1 MLFREK
7 ERDWYVLG
15 FIYDK
20 VTKSVSIF
28 CMKKAPDCRVSA
40 YTWFYS
46 LKFQRGAVPSNLR
59 ERNRGRHLYLIDLSN
74 GKAVS
79 TNNYSALSS
88 LMLTLYVLANPT
100 KCDLENCRLK
110 RFT

>member
-1 MLFREK
+1 MGSNIYLLVIFREK

-20 VTKSVSIF
+20 ATKSVSIF

-46 LKFQRGAVPSNLR
+46 LKFQRGAVPLDLR
-59 ERNRGRHLYLIDLSN
+59 ERNRGRHLDLID
-74 GKAVS
+74 
-79 TNNYSALSS
+79 
-88 LMLTLYVLANPT
+88 
-100 KCDLENCRLK
+100 
-110 RFT
+110 